1 MIYFNHETIYLCC
14 SPAILAHWLYSSCAF
29 CLFGVADGFS
39 DPWLLTFVFNCDFY
53 SKNYVS
59 PDHASLV
66 LLIYLVL
73 NFLVGIYHLEFTLSM
88 FISFWELSQ
97 LRSTRPC
104 SFFFSHYCT
113 SLSSPGHTCCPRSLA
128 SQTYQWEGWWNI
140 IIWPMMFHANLKNIA
155 EPRRIVLIMMM
166 CILIWNELNMK
177 WHEDPKIGGT
187 CQEKQQCFEHFM
199 ESESRTHTRS
209 LNIVNSVRW
218 VEWLCLVLGI

>member
-1 MIYFNHETIYLCC
+1 MRSNHPQTTITTISKWYTSTMKLFTCAVVRPFWPTDYTQVVRFACLVSLMDFPIHGC
-14 SPAILAHWLYSSCAF
+14 SPL
-29 CLFGVADGFS
+29 CLTV
-39 DPWLLTFVFNCDFY
+39 TFY

-140 IIWPMMFHANLKNIA
+140 RIWPVYSICIWYNLATFTLEIHQ
-155 EPRRIVLIMMM
+155 M
-166 CILIWNELNMK
+166 
-177 WHEDPKIGGT
+177 
-187 CQEKQQCFEHFM
+187 
-199 ESESRTHTRS
+199 
-209 LNIVNSVRW
+209 
-218 VEWLCLVLGI
+218 